1 MMLLCSEVKTL
12 SILTAIFQA
21 IGQVITHIF
30 PVSESGHSAIFHD
43 FSSRFTGSC
52 SELTGLVHIGIAVG
66 VLAAFWKVFLRLVL
80 EFVSTGK
87 DIFTKKLDLKKTAN
101 SRKFMYYTF
110 IPYIFMLAYL
120 IPVGNS
126 NIYGVL
132 HAYSYDG
139 NLVSE
144 GICFLIDA
152 VLLLFASFK
161 LKKNEKGSQLS
172 LPAVLVVG
180 CAAFFS
186 IPVSGLSLCA
196 LVISIL
202 ALFGTNP
209 KIAFRYFVSLTVPI
223 LLVRGIIEI
232 ATCVSY
238 VNIAAGIIGVVIAV
252 ALSYIASKLLLRVV
266 KSNSLGYFSYYGFAI
281 GGLTLIIGII
291 EIFVRK

>member
-1 MMLLCSEVKTL
+1 M
-12 SILTAIFQA
+12 
-21 IGQVITHIF
+21 
-30 PVSESGHSAIFHD
+30 
-43 FSSRFTGSC
+43 
-52 SELTGLVHIGIAVG
+52 
-66 VLAAFWKVFLRLVL
+66 
-80 EFVSTGK
+80 
-87 DIFTKKLDLKKTAN
+87 KKTAN

-180 CAAFFS
+180 CAAFSLF
-186 IPVSGLSLCA
+186 PFRVFRFVLSLFQSLRFSAQIRKSLSGILFRSPFPSFWCA
-196 LVISIL
+196 VL
-202 ALFGTNP
+202 
-209 KIAFRYFVSLTVPI
+209 
-223 LLVRGIIEI
+223 
-232 ATCVSY
+232 
-238 VNIAAGIIGVVIAV
+238 
-252 ALSYIASKLLLRVV
+252 SKLQPVFLM
-266 KSNSLGYFSYYGFAI
+266 
-281 GGLTLIIGII
+281 
-291 EIFVRK
+291 